1 MSRTFQ
7 VRMEIL
13 VSDRRPDFIKTHIK
27 QWVETNSDLRVIFG
41 DYYLYSVDFDSLD
54 NLVELDHPLNV
65 PSWELKTGFLQW
77 LLCLYNSEEDI
88 VLWNP
93 LTGTYHKLP
102 VSNVELSWR
111 VCDLPVYLNT
121 LLGITRC

>member
-77 LLCLYNSEEDI
+77 LLCLYNS
-88 VLWNP
+88 
-93 LTGTYHKLP
+93 
-102 VSNVELSWR
+102 
-111 VCDLPVYLNT
+111 
-121 LLGITRC
+121 